1 MALLGLDIE
10 TTGLHSTANLL
21 TLYMAII
28 GEDFQVRESL
38 DMKLKPN
45 ASTDERGERP
55 IYSVQAEAMKVNG
68 IDLIQHDLDAIS
80 YKEAKTPIYN
90 WIQEM
95 SIKYGE
101 LTPFGNLVTQDINK
115 ITECTISRPSWD
127 NFVDRRVIELSS
139 LGKTLQFLGRIPKD
153 QSLSLSKI
161 ANFFNIQ
168 ADPNLIHT
176 AAYDVWLGTQVLKGY
191 TSLM

>member
-28 GEDFQVRESL
+28 GDDFQIRESL
-38 DMKLKPN
+38 DMKVKPN
-45 ASTDERGERP
+45 ASMDERGERP
-55 IYSVQAEAMKVNG
+55 IYSIQAEAMKING
-68 IDLIQHDLDAIS
+68 IDLVQHDLEAIT
-80 YKEAKTPIYN
+80 YKDAKTPIYN

-95 SIKYGE
+95 SSKYGE
-101 LTPFGNLVTQDINK
+101 LTPFGNLVGQDINK

-139 LGKTLQFLGRIPKD
+139 LGKTLQLLNKIPKD

-161 ANFFNIQ
+161 AAFFNVK
-168 ADPNLIHT
+168 ADPNLVHT
-176 AAYDVWLGTQVLKGY
+176 ASYDVWLGTQVLKGY